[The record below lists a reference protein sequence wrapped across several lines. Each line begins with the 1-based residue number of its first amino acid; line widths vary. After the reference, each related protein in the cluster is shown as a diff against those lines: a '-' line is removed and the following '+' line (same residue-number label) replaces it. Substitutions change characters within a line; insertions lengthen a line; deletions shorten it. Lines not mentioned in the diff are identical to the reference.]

1 MIVLLNSI
9 LHSSSN
15 ITILSDTNN
24 FQKNVTSYLKVNSIQ
39 LIVYTGLFRKIMIS
53 IEHKIT
59 GKNDIEI
66 FVNINWKYH
75 FISCSLQK
83 QMGLQRW
90 PSVYKS
96 LQLIQRIWVQFSA
109 HTFWLTIIHNSSF
122 WKSDALLWT
131 SWVPHSHLGWAS
143 KFMSFF
149 LKDTF
154 FSAFSILKKLS
165 IVLCVK
171 IVDS

>member
-24 FQKNVTSYLKVNSIQ
+24 FHKNVTSYLKVNSIQ

-66 FVNINWKYH
+66 FVNIN
-75 FISCSLQK
+75 
-83 QMGLQRW
+83 
-90 PSVYKS
+90 
-96 LQLIQRIWVQFSA
+96 
-109 HTFWLTIIHNSSF
+109 
-122 WKSDALLWT
+122 
-131 SWVPHSHLGWAS
+131 
-143 KFMSFF
+143 
-149 LKDTF
+149 
-154 FSAFSILKKLS
+154 
-165 IVLCVK
+165 
-171 IVDS
+171 